1 MEAEDR
7 ELKTDRYFNDFSRDS
22 WIVVF
27 FHLMFEA
34 TGKILF
40 ILKLIA
46 LTVCVSLCAHTHQGV
61 FVDVVI
67 SLLPQGL

>member
-7 ELKTDRYFNDFSRDS
+7 ELKTDKYFNEFPRTS

-27 FHLMFEA
+27 FPLMFEA
-34 TGKILF
+34 IGKILF
-40 ILKLIA
+40 ILKLIVF
-46 LTVCVSLCAHTHQGV
+46 TVCVSLCAHTYQGAC
-61 FVDVVI
+61 VDVVI